1 MLAMQI
7 TAIAQSR
14 DFNFYNISSVAGLPT
29 NEIRYVFQ
37 DSYGFLWM
45 GSYEGLIRW
54 DGYSF
59 KKYTHR
65 DDNPNSLSH
74 NIVYCIFEDSK
85 KRLWVGTIEGL
96 NYYDR
101 KTDQFIKCDLEH
113 AQEKI
118 PVNAIQEDSKHQLWL
133 GTSFGIVHY
142 DHDQQ
147 KANWYFN
154 QQTDGKSISADVVFC
169 IAIDQKD
176 NLWAG
181 TFKGG
186 VNRFDINTK
195 KFTHF
200 VHAENNPAT
209 ICSNDISSI
218 FIDHS
223 GRVWIG
229 SRHEG
234 ITVMNADGKVLR
246 QYDQLSANNKKT
258 QNIVFSIF
266 QDKHQTIWIGIDR
279 EAIYTIDPKTLVAQK
294 VTASSFNHRVSEI
307 PHSIS
312 SITEDSFGNV
322 WFAST
327 SQGLYYMNTNKNVF
341 SNYLGESRE
350 NKHSNSNVVTSLY
363 HDDQGLIWI
372 GTEDGGL
379 IQFNHKTKKFNLNP
393 ADKEL
398 TSEGITDIKKDA
410 QGNLWL
416 ATWSGGIIRFNP
428 VTKAIKHYIHQ
439 ANNNNSIIHNDVKA
453 LLPDDTLLWIGTHG
467 NGLAVYDLKHDRFIH
482 FKNNRVFPFEMDAPG
497 WVNHL
502 YKDKR
507 ERLWISSYSGLF
519 MYDGMK
525 MHRFQHTTDST
536 SVSSNAVNMVTE
548 DPYGKV
554 WVISSPGGLDEYVEG
569 GKFKRHQYEDNWPES
584 MKGIACDSKGTLWI
598 SSNNGV
604 YAFNPKDQ
612 SRKKYNAADGL
623 QRDAF
628 VEKSIILA
636 GTGELFIGGQHG
648 FSAFHPDSLKVIH
661 TKQNFYFSDVYIF
674 NKVQTPGSEETPIN
688 QVLNFTDEL
697 SLTHEQSFFS
707 VEFSALDLYSP
718 SKTQYAYKLQGLH
731 NEWIPLNQERK
742 VSFTNLDPGSY
753 SLKIRYTGLDGKWI
767 TSAKDLHIQIQPPWW
782 KTFWARL
789 LGVILIGA
797 IVTVIFYLR
806 VSAIKQRNKVLKIE
820 VSKRTQELSEAN
832 AFLMERNDEVKH
844 QNERL
849 EHFNEEILSKSDKI
863 LAQQQHITAQN
874 YELEHTVDALKK
886 LNQTKDYFFSI
897 LAHDLKN
904 PILGL
909 TGISEYLKKN
919 FGKMEKRDAY
929 EHLNSIHKSSNAVYE
944 LLINLLNWAR
954 TQSKNIE
961 YSPTDLNVYELIQ
974 KNAALLEPQFNN
986 KNIDLVINVDLAIS
1000 VFADYNMI
1008 DAVIRNLM
1016 TNSIKF
1022 TEYNG
1027 KVTVS
1032 TQQMGDTVTVCIAD
1046 NGVGM
1051 SKSQQE
1057 RLFRIDKNNVSK
1069 GTAGEH
1075 GTGLGLII
1083 ASEFVKSNN
1092 GSIRIDSEVGK
1103 GTTFF
1108 ISLPQSHNTSLTSP
1122 LVKHSKSSNVQTK
1135 PVLDFWEKFPME
1147 KLIKIKGKKIL
1158 IIDDNKELRTYLR
1171 FLLAPTFEIF
1181 EAEDGEAGLK
1191 VALEIQPI
1199 AIISD
1204 LIMPVMNGLDFC
1216 KRIKTSTAT
1225 SHIPVVLLTSQWN
1238 EESQLLG
1245 YEAGAD
1251 VYLTKPVKKELLIQ
1265 VILNFIQQQEKMW
1278 EKVQDSILD
1287 VTATYQHEPS
1297 MSKLDEAFIN
1307 KLVEYIETNI
1317 ADPNI
1322 DSKSIGDHLA
1332 VSRTVLYSKIKALTG
1347 QGVHEFIKS
1356 IRLKKSL
1363 KLLLEGKYT
1372 ISQVTI
1378 EVGFSSHSYFN
1389 KCFIKQYGMPP
1400 KEYIAKKKGLRN
1412 AG

>member
-1 MLAMQI
+1 MQI
-7 TAIAQSR
+7 TATAQSIN
-14 DFNFYNISSVAGLPT
+14 FNFYNIAAVAGLPT

-54 DGYSF
+54 DGYTF

-65 DDNPNSLSH
+65 DDNQKSLAH
-74 NIVYCIFEDSK
+74 NIVYCIFEDSQ

-101 KTDQFIKCDLEH
+101 RKDEFIKCNLEH

-118 PVNAIQEDSKHQLWL
+118 PVNAIREDSKHRLWL
-133 GTSFGIVHY
+133 GTSLGICNY
-142 DHDQQ
+142 DHNNQ
-147 KANWYFN
+147 KAAWYFT
-154 QQTDGKSISADVVFC
+154 QQIAGKSSSGDVVFC
-169 IAIDQKD
+169 LAIDQKD

-186 VNRFDINTK
+186 VNQFNTETK
-195 KFTHF
+195 KFTNYAHE
-200 VHAENNPAT
+200 ENNAKT

-218 FIDHS
+218 YVDRS
-223 GRVWIG
+223 NRVWIG

-234 ITVMNADGKVLR
+234 VSVMTTSGTIIK
-246 QYDQLSANNKKT
+246 QFDQLSADNKKT

-266 QDKHQTIWIGIDR
+266 QDKHQNIWFGIDR
-279 EAIYTIDPKTLVAQK
+279 EAIYRVDPQTLAAQK
-294 VTASSFNHRVSEI
+294 IAAPSFNYRVSEI

-327 SQGLYYMNTNKNVF
+327 NQGLYYMNANKNVF

-350 NKHSNSNVVTSLY
+350 KKNSNTNVVTSLY
-363 HDDQGLIWI
+363 SDNQELIWL

-379 IQFNHKTKKFNLNP
+379 IQFNHRTKKFNLNP

-398 TSEGITDIKKDA
+398 TSQGITDIKKDPS
-410 QGNLWL
+410 GNLWL

-428 VTKAIKHYIHQ
+428 KTKAIKHFIHDPT
-439 ANNNNSIIHNDVKA
+439 NHNSIIHNDVKA

-467 NGLAVYDLKHDRFIH
+467 NGLATYDLKHERFIH
-482 FKNNRVFPFEMDAPG
+482 FKNNKIFPFEMDAPG

-502 YKDKR
+502 YKDTR
-507 ERLWISSYSGLF
+507 GRLWVSSYSGLF
-519 MYDGMK
+519 MYDGIK
-525 MHRFQHTTDST
+525 MHRYQHSSDTTT
-536 SVSSNAVNMVTE
+536 VSSNSVNMVTE
-548 DPYGKV
+548 DPYGRI
-554 WVISSPGGLDEYVEG
+554 WVISSPGGLDEYIDG
-569 GKFKRHQYEDNWPES
+569 GKFKRYQFDDTWPES
-584 MKGIACDSKGTLWI
+584 MKGIACDGKGTLWI

-604 YAFNPKDQ
+604 FAFNPKEKT
-612 SRKKYNAADGL
+612 RKKYDAADGL

-628 VEKSIILA
+628 SEKTIVLA
-636 GTGELFIGGQHG
+636 NTGELFIGGQHG
-648 FSAFHPDSLKVIH
+648 FSMFHPDSLRPIH

-674 NKVQTPGSEETPIN
+674 NKIQTPGPEDESPID
-688 QVLNFTDEL
+688 QVLNFTNQL
-697 SLTHEQSFFS
+697 TLTHEQSFFS
-707 VEFSALDLYSP
+707 IEFSALDLYSP
-718 SKTQYAYKLQGLH
+718 TKTQYAYKLENFH
-731 NEWIPLNQERK
+731 NEWIPLNKERK
-742 VSFTNLDPGSY
+742 VSFTNLDPGTY
-753 SLKIRYTGLDGKWI
+753 HLKIRYTGLDGKWI
-767 TSAKDLHIQIQPPWW
+767 TSDRDLRIAILPPWW
-782 KTFWARL
+782 KTIWARILAVL
-789 LGVILIGA
+789 LVGA
-797 IVTVIFYLR
+797 IITFIFYMR
-806 VSAIKQRNKVLKIE
+806 VSSIKERNKLLKIQ

-832 AFLMERNDEVKH
+832 AFLMERNDEIKH

-849 EHFNEEILSKSDKI
+849 EHYNEEILNKSDKI

-874 YELEHTVDALKK
+874 YELEHTVDELKK

-929 EHLNSIHKSSNAVYE
+929 EHLNSIHKSSNAVYD

-961 YSPTDLNVYELIQ
+961 YSPTDLNVFELIQ
-974 KNAALLEPQFNN
+974 KNAALLEPQFSN
-986 KNIDLVINVDLAIS
+986 KNIELVINVDLSVS

-1008 DAVIRNLM
+1008 DAVVRNLM
-1016 TNSIKF
+1016 ANSVKF

-1032 TQQMGDTVTVCIAD
+1032 TQQMGDTVTLCIAD

-1069 GTAGEH
+1069 GTAGEY

-1083 ASEFVKSNN
+1083 ANEFVKSNN

-1108 ISLPQSHNTSLTSP
+1108 ISLPQSHNTTIATP
-1122 LVKHSKSSNVQTK
+1122 LLKHSKSSTVETK
-1135 PVLDFWEKFPME
+1135 PVLDFWEKFPTE
-1147 KLIKIKGKKIL
+1147 KLLKIKGKKIL
-1158 IIDDNKELRTYLR
+1158 IVDDNKELRTYLR

-1181 EAEDGEAGLK
+1181 EAEDGESGLK
-1191 VALEIQPI
+1191 VALEIQPT

-1204 LIMPVMNGLDFC
+1204 LIMPVMNGLEFC

-1238 EESQLLG
+1238 EESQLSG

-1251 VYLTKPVKKELLIQ
+1251 VYLTKPIKKELLIQ

-1278 EKVQDSILD
+1278 TKVQDNILD
-1287 VTATYQHEPS
+1287 VASTYQHEPS

-1363 KLLLEGKYT
+1363 KLLLEGTYT